1 MIKPTSD
8 IAFTPVVKQMQE
20 RFGSRASYYK
30 MEEQGGFRNAITGDL
45 VAFIAERDSFYLGT
59 ASADG
64 QPYIQHRGGP
74 KGFLRMLDRET
85 LAFADYSGNK
95 QYITAGTLQDNKK
108 AYIFLMDY
116 PNRKRVKIWGE
127 AKVVEDDE
135 QLLESLHDS
144 SYKAKLERAIVF
156 HIKMIDINCPQHIT
170 QRYSKEDLEPF
181 LEDFRSQIKKLTEEN
196 QKLKEENKNLNG
208 K

>member
-8 IAFTPVVKQMQE
+8 IAFSPVVKQMQE
-20 RFGSRASYYK
+20 RFGSRGSYAG
-30 MEEQGGFRNAITGDL
+30 MEERGAFRNAVTDDL
-45 VAFIAERDSFYLGT
+45 VEFIAQRDSFYLGT

-74 KGFLRMLDRET
+74 KGFLKMLDRET

-95 QYITAGTLQDNKK
+95 QYITAGTLQENKK

-116 PNRKRVKIWGE
+116 PNRRRVKLWGE
-127 AKVVEDDE
+127 AQVVEDDLE
-135 QLLESLHDS
+135 LLESLHDS

-156 HIKMIDINCPQHIT
+156 HVKMIDINCPQHIKP
-170 QRYSKEDLEPF
+170 RY
-181 LEDFRSQIKKLTEEN
+181 TEEEMGSVIDDLKE
-196 QKLKEENKNLNG
+196 QIDQLKEENRELKG